1 MKKETILIL
10 GAVAAGAL
18 LFISMRKKRP
28 AYRIDVPAPEKITA
42 EEFESATQKTSTSV
56 LQKVTPILQTIFKGS
71 PTKKAARK
79 ERRAARRAARK
90 VGEFPDMC

>member
-28 AYRIDVPAPEKITA
+28 AYRIDVPEPEKITA
-42 EEFESATQKTSTSV
+42 EEFERSTAAAPKSFI
-56 LQKVTPILQTIFKGS
+56 QKVAPIVQSIFKPN
-71 PTKKAARK
+71 PTRKAARQA
-79 ERRAARRAARK
+79 RRAARR